1 MSEDTPETA
10 AAEPAEEAERK
21 KKFAG
26 SKITPAQWAEI
37 ILELEY
43 DTKTAAQIAE
53 EYGVTRAAITDKLER
68 LKKAH
73 KTGGIGSKKRELEEK
88 ITKKVIADEALKRAA
103 AAPPPTKSWDEQRKE
118 IARNLKIRLARA
130 AIRHFN
136 EHDKMMDQVTSGAKT
151 AASFLQD
158 FKALRN
164 AGLYVKEIWDVAAK
178 GLDVDTIFD
187 EQELPTILIRDLT
200 KEETDRF
207 QSGNDEEDISLPEDP
222 TADDD
227 VVKEGV

>member
-1 MSEDTPETA
+1 MSEEIPETP
-10 AAEPAEEAERK
+10 AAEPLAEMERK

-73 KTGGIGSKKRELEEK
+73 KTGGIGSKKRELEEAIRKK
-88 ITKKVIADEALKRAA
+88 IVADEATKRAA
-103 AAPPPTKSWDEQRKE
+103 AAPEVVKSWDEQRTDL
-118 IARNLKIRLARA
+118 ARNFKRRLVA
-130 AIRHFN
+130 AAAKHFN
-136 EHDKMMDQVTSGAKT
+136 LHDAIIKKIEAGS
-151 AASFLQD
+151 SPSIFLQD

-164 AGLYVKEIWDVAAK
+164 AELYVNEIWNIAAK
-178 GLDVDTIFD
+178 GLDVDTIVD
-187 EQELPTILIRDLT
+187 QEELPTILLRDLT
-200 KEETDRF
+200 QEEIESIQNR
-207 QSGNDEEDISLPEDP
+207 SGEGEIGLSEVTEDDTIE
-222 TADDD
+222 
-227 VVKEGV
+227 EGV